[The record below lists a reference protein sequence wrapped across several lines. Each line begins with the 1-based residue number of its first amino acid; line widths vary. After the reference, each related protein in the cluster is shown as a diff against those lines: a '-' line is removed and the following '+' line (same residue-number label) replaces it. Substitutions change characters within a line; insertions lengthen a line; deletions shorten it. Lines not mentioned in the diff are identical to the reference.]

1 VYKGMEIRKAA
12 IGDAQGIAKV
22 HVKSWQETYQG
33 IVSQEYLD
41 SLKVEDLQ
49 PLWEKSLTQT
59 AETSPVYVA
68 VTTDGEIVGFASFGK
83 ERTGKFE
90 ADGEL
95 YAIYL
100 LKKYQR
106 ERIGLKLL
114 QAGLEE
120 LLGQKY
126 DAMLVWVLEE
136 NESRKFY
143 ESLQPVK
150 AGEEEIEIAGKKYP
164 EVAYLWKDIKLLHRT
179 VKEKQSGER

>member
-1 VYKGMEIRKAA
+1 MVMEIRKATA
-12 IGDAQGIAKV
+12 QDAEGIAKV

-41 SLKVEDLQ
+41 SLKAEDRQ

-59 AETSPVYVA
+59 AETSPVFVA
-68 VTTDGEIVGFASFGK
+68 VNPGGEIVGFASFGK

-95 YAIYL
+95 YAIYIL
-100 LKKYQR
+100 EKYQR
-106 ERIGLKLL
+106 ERTGTKLL

-120 LLGQKY
+120 LSMQKY
-126 DAMLVWVLEE
+126 DSMLVWVLED

-150 AGEEEIEIAGKKYP
+150 AGEEVVEIAGQEYT
-164 EVAYLWKDIKLLHRT
+164 ELAYVWNNLKLLNQSLA
-179 VKEKQSGER
+179 EKQSGDR